1 MKNSLPLIVIVG
13 PTASGKTGLSIKL
26 AKKFNGEI
34 ISADSRA
41 IYRGLDIGTAKP
53 SIEERQGVVHWG
65 IDLVNPGEYYT
76 AADFK
81 RYADAKIDDIRSREY
96 LPILVGGSGLY
107 IDAVLF
113 NFEFGK
119 LPIVEKRTT
128 LQKMDI
134 LELQSYCVKNNIKL
148 PDNIQNKRYPTQIGR
163 ASCRER
169 V

>member
-53 SIEERQGVVHWG
+53 SIEERQGIIHWG

-76 AADFK
+76 LAQRLTISGQGGICRFWLAALVFILMQYCSTLNLEICQLLKKEQRFK
-81 RYADAKIDDIRSREY
+81 RWISWSYK
-96 LPILVGGSGLY
+96 V
-107 IDAVLF
+107 
-113 NFEFGK
+113 
-119 LPIVEKRTT
+119 IV
-128 LQKMDI
+128 
-134 LELQSYCVKNNIKL
+134 
-148 PDNIQNKRYPTQIGR
+148 
-163 ASCRER
+163 
-169 V
+169 